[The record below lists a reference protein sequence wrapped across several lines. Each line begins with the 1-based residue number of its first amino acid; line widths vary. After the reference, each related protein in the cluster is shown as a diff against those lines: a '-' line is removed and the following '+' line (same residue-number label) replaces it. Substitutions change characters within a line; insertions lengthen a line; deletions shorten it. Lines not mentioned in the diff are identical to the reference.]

1 MTSEQQ
7 HHYAS
12 EARRAHSLKANNI
25 IRKARAGK
33 IDDTTKAAL
42 IAESQT
48 QTDAEVAKI
57 YGINVSEGVTAQA

>member
-25 IRKARAGK
+25 IRRARAGK

-57 YGINVSEGVTAQA
+57 YGINALQAGARQ